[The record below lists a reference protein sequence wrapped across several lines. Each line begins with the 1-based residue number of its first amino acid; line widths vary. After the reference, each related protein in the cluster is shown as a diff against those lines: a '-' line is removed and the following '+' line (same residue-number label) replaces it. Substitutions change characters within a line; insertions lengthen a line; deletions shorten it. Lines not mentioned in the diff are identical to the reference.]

1 MSSLAASLG
10 NVHGVTGSE
19 VYHNIRDLLQEFLD
33 SHPQDQPEAIMWEIR
48 NWVRLFDV
56 SGALS
61 QWACN

>member
-33 SHPQDQPEAIMWEIR
+33 SHPPGSARGNHVGDSKLGQT
-48 NWVRLFDV
+48 L
-56 SGALS
+56 
-61 QWACN
+61 